1 MVGDTEADI
10 MAGQTHG
17 IPTVAVTC
25 GIRSSSDL
33 QSFRPTHLVANLWT
47 ACQMLQQRTTLRQQ
61 PR

>member
-1 MVGDTEADI
+1 

-25 GIRSSSDL
+25 GIRSSSYL